1 MIDQE
6 RINTRKCG
14 SVFPSNGPETESIL
28 TTTLQ
33 QLQQVNTTLTL
44 APEDAATGGNLCV
57 HAHPMIGTGISVP
70 CMAHS
75 RLSGNIVQ
83 RSKFNA
89 WLPSKLKKFDIGSAY
104 VSPTLAYFVLCEH
117 TSHTPVDADS
127 SGGSG

>member
-44 APEDAATGGNLCV
+44 APEDAATGGNLC
-57 HAHPMIGTGISVP
+57 ARSSDDRDRDFRPMHGSLQAIRQYRSTF
-70 CMAHS
+70 
-75 RLSGNIVQ
+75 NVQ
-83 RSKFNA
+83 R
-89 WLPSKLKKFDIGSAY
+89 
-104 VSPTLAYFVLCEH
+104 LAAFEAEEV
-117 TSHTPVDADS
+117 
-127 SGGSG
+127 